1 LAERPTPTTRQA
13 SSGGPPPQLLRDPG
27 QPPECSWGYARC
39 LFDAQDLTAQHHALL
54 TTLGMKA
61 NRIYVDHGLLALR
74 RRTSILDLTTVL
86 TTTVTTVAV
95 SATPPT
101 RRFGAVLA
109 WLLRLPAPGSAEVA
123 SCRSWRVPGKRC
135 HRVVTTRYVHAGTG
149 GDAQG
154 ASLQVDDF
162 QGTQRDPANATSR
175 TVNPSAAPGRV
186 IAASTVTSRNTPT
199 HIPSTS
205 EGDVTTSSNIHR
217 SSEPVSAGR
226 IRGSN
231 PLSSTKF
238 EQVRA
243 TFQVTSRAT

>member
-1 LAERPTPTTRQA
+1 
-13 SSGGPPPQLLRDPG
+13 
-27 QPPECSWGYARC
+27 
-39 LFDAQDLTAQHHALL
+39 LFDAQDLTAQHHALP

-162 QGTQRDPANATSR
+162 QGTHRDPANSCPADCK
-175 TVNPSAAPGRV
+175 SALARIDLGC
-186 IAASTVTSRNTPT
+186 
-199 HIPSTS
+199 
-205 EGDVTTSSNIHR
+205 R
-217 SSEPVSAGR
+217 SIS
-226 IRGSN
+226 
-231 PLSSTKF
+231 
-238 EQVRA
+238 
-243 TFQVTSRAT
+243 FQVHLHRGPRPAWAKRGGERLRRISAPTYTA